1 MGERLIIDRI
11 EGEYLICEDQNK
23 KMVKIR
29 KEKAPAEAKE
39 GMVIVFQGDKI
50 IIDYEESKKLKKEI
64 EDLMEDMW
72 E

>member
-1 MGERLIIDRI
+1 MGKKLVIDRI
-11 EGEYLICEDQNK
+11 EGEYLICEDENK

-29 KEKAPAEAKE
+29 KDKAPREAEE
-39 GMVIVFQGDKI
+39 GIVLAFEGDKI
-50 IIDYEESKKLKKEI
+50 IIDYEESKKLKREI